1 MFHPAMHQSA
11 MPKGWLVLLSCS
23 TIKGDPVLHLQVC
36 AWLRASRLGYS
47 LWLRRT
53 RSRLPQG
60 WPPGTRLLSCSRP
73 AGEQVRSSMLGT
85 AMESAEHCLQHL
97 PSGGSLGVQSKH
109 AHPVL
114 HMAIALQSPQACRLA
129 CCLPCHS
136 PVLLLH
142 AHWTRSSMQQFCLSP
157 QVLRQDLDG

>member
-23 TIKGDPVLHLQVC
+23 TIEGDPVLHLQVC

-47 LWLRRT
+47 LWLRQT

-97 PSGGSLGVQSKH
+97 PSGGSLVCNQSTLTPCCTWPLLCK
-109 AHPVL
+109 AHKPAGWPVAC
-114 HMAIALQSPQACRLA
+114 HVTAL
-129 CCLPCHS
+129 CCCCMHTGPD
-136 PVLLLH
+136 
-142 AHWTRSSMQQFCLSP
+142 
-157 QVLRQDLDG
+157 LR